1 VASPAR
7 LAGVGL
13 FVMSGL
19 LLFAVGLFM
28 IGDRQMA
35 FAKKFIIYTQFTKI
49 TGLQPGAI
57 VRVSGAKAGSITE
70 IFPPARP
77 SDKFK
82 VKLEITEDLHQI
94 VRNDSIASIETEG
107 LVGGTFL
114 AISGGSDQ
122 SPTAPAES
130 IIPSRE
136 PFEIA
141 DLLQQMNGTITK
153 VNDTIDLLQADLLR
167 ATASIADTVENADKL
182 ITDVSAD
189 VKTMASAGARIG
201 ADAAEIT
208 EGIRKGEGTLGK
220 LVKDDELYNRV
231 TSIAKKADDIATDAK
246 QVVEQARKAI
256 TDLQA
261 KDGPVQ
267 GVATNL
273 KQTLDDARLAMSAFA
288 ENMEAL
294 KHNFLVRGFF
304 NQRGYFNLASISPAE
319 YRQGALNK
327 DGKRS
332 VYRVWLSSSV
342 IFERDAEDPEAEQL
356 TDGGKARLDSAVAPY
371 LDRLVDGVLMV
382 EGYATDGT
390 RNEQYVR
397 SRIRAAMVREY
408 LVAKFHLEPQAV
420 GLMPLGSDAKGS
432 PNGGKW
438 DGIAVAAFLEK
449 DLAAKGK

>member
-1 VASPAR
+1 MASPAR
-7 LAGVGL
+7 LAGVGV
-13 FVMSGL
+13 FVLSGL

-35 FAKKFIIYTQFTKI
+35 FAKKFTIYTRFTKI

-57 VRVSGAKAGSITE
+57 VRVSGAKAGAVKE
-70 IFPPARP
+70 ILPPGRP

-114 AISGGSDQ
+114 AIAGGSDQ
-122 SPTAPAES
+122 SPPAPAES

-141 DLLQQMNGTITK
+141 DLLQQMNSTTTK
-153 VNDTIDLLQADLLR
+153 VNDTIDLLQDDLQR
-167 ATASIADTVENADKL
+167 AIMSIADTAQNANRL
-182 ITDVSAD
+182 IVDVSDD
-189 VKTMASAGARIG
+189 VKTMASAGSRIS
-201 ADAAEIT
+201 ADAAAIAD
-208 EGIRKGEGTLGK
+208 GIRKGEGTLGK
-220 LVKDDELYNRV
+220 LVKDDELYRHV
-231 TSIAKKADDIATDAK
+231 TSIAKKAEEIATDAK

-256 TDLQA
+256 AELQA

-267 GVATNL
+267 GMAANL
-273 KQTLDDARLAMSAFA
+273 KQTLDDARSAMNGFA

-332 VYRVWLSSSV
+332 VYRVWLNSSV
-342 IFERDAEDPEAEQL
+342 IFDPDPDNAQVEKL
-356 TDGGKARLDSAVAPY
+356 SDGGKARLDSAIASY
-371 LDRLVDGVLMV
+371 LDRLADGVLMIEGYSV
-382 EGYATDGT
+382 EGTQDEKYL
-390 RNEQYVR
+390 R
-397 SRIRAAMVREY
+397 SRTRASMVRDY
-408 LVAKFHLEPQAV
+408 LVARFHLDPQSV
-420 GLMPLGSDAKGS
+420 GLMPLGADAQGS
-432 PNGGKW
+432 PNSGKW
-438 DGIAVAAFLEK
+438 DGVALAAFMEK
-449 DLAAKGK
+449 IPPAKGK